1 MVTVLKFYFS
11 GKATRLCDVLLYN
24 FSVVLVTDLRGIM
37 VRLGIQPKLRPNFGV
52 YALESPLIDANTEEY
67 AG

>member
-1 MVTVLKFYFS
+1 M
-11 GKATRLCDVLLYN
+11 
-24 FSVVLVTDLRGIM
+24 VLVTDLRGIM

-67 AG
+67 AGWEKPSYQEKIS